1 MEYRDVVG
9 QLIEIV
15 TPLAKGRIV
24 VDEATELV
32 GELALDSLQVMNLML
47 SVEDRFDVSIPVNI
61 LSDVRTV
68 RDLAIQIE
76 KLVNQH

>member
-47 SVEDRFDVSIPVNI
+47 SVEDRFDVSIPVNL